1 MVHLPTIHNLVFPLC
16 KQIPANWM
24 LPEGEPYIR
33 RLPWSYIP
41 HAHNPHAPHFIPSVT
56 HVGTKHAMQS
66 PATSPQYTSH
76 MDANSERNG
85 VASPDN
91 RSEGPWADVNGGQE
105 EGMSFDEMLALS
117 IMVRFAFCIDFREL
131 HSVFNYIVT
140 FNLQLLIFV
149 NTFVDG

>member
-1 MVHLPTIHNLVFPLC
+1 MVYLPAIDINIFPPLS

-76 MDANSERNG
+76 LDANSERNG
-85 VASPDN
+85 VTSKESRPE
-91 RSEGPWADVNGGQE
+91 STWADVNGGQE
-105 EGMSFDEMLALS
+105 EEGGMSFDEMLALS
-117 IMVRFAFCIDFREL
+117 IMVRFAFCNA
-131 HSVFNYIVT
+131 S
-140 FNLQLLIFV
+140 
-149 NTFVDG
+149 